1 MVDGAEVEPRKHARI
16 PVVTR
21 FGHLTSRVAL
31 AASLF
36 LPGIVTESPP
46 TADAASSHSAHEA
59 ALNPE
64 CGTAYGETVCVYGT
78 KSGPTFEWSNESVSV
93 NAESMEFDDL
103 STGQSYSHAVD
114 WIGPNE
120 TYAWRLGA
128 GEYEGYATLDTPDPY
143 KHTEFEFDLV
153 AGAQG
158 VTPPKPGSCPKG
170 EMSPAGGT
178 PRAIIVETNYQGC
191 DGYDIVT
198 SMGNVITFG
207 TAKSYGKLK
216 EKKPTNSV
224 VDGVATPDGKG
235 YWLVDKEGGV
245 YTFGDAKF
253 YGSAASK
260 KLRSAV
266 VGMAATPDGKGYWL
280 VDKEGGVYTFGDAKF
295 YGSVSNKQLGSSVV
309 GMAATADGSGY
320 WLVKQDGQIDNFGSA
335 QFYGPTGA
343 EQIATPIVGMSTNPV
358 LGGYREVSASGVVY
372 GFWEDSTKLGD
383 LQGQTLSSP
392 IVGIEETESGEGYY
406 LLAENGK
413 LYSYGNARNL
423 GSVAAWARP
432 SSTRLTI
439 GPAR

>member
-253 YGSAASK
+253 YGS
-260 KLRSAV
+260 
-266 VGMAATPDGKGYWL
+266 
-280 VDKEGGVYTFGDAKF
+280 
-295 YGSVSNKQLGSSVV
+295 VSNKQLGSSVV